1 MWTEKEIYRNKGG
14 QRKRDRH
21 KCKSRKRQREIC
33 SDREREQNINLSLG
47 RDIQIERDRQTDRQT
62 Y

>member
-21 KCKSRKRQREIC
+21 KCKSR
-33 SDREREQNINLSLG
+33 DREKYVV
-47 RDIQIERDRQTDRQT
+47 IEKVNKT
-62 Y
+62 